1 MRILLID
8 DEQYYFK
15 LLDKPLRSAGYELE
29 YAKTAKEA
37 LTSVASK
44 GTDIVIVDLV
54 LPDMSGLDILERLRR
69 DQRYGHIPVVVITS
83 DNKLED
89 KLKAFEQGAD
99 DYLVKPF
106 QPEELV
112 ARLRILA
119 SRGKA
124 LKIVQQMESQSE
136 NISTIVA
143 VHSLRGGVG
152 CTSLAVNLA
161 IAYYQLWQRKTLLVD
176 AVLTAGQ
183 VAMMLDVAPRITWE
197 QYLGLA
203 PNAITGEDIDQ
214 LASSH
219 KSGIYYVASSKT
231 PLAADAFTDEFWRV
245 IFAEFKKRNEF
256 IVVDL
261 AHDFSDMTIQLL
273 NQADWV
279 LLVLAPEVA
288 SLRAAASALEIYDRL
303 GFTSE
308 KVKVVLNQTT
318 NNSGI
323 KQAKLEKAL
332 ERQFDFIIPY
342 DSAEVM
348 RALNFGVPF
357 ILENP
362 DLPVSVQMENT
373 AYILSND
380 FFKNLPPAVPT
391 QTWKRVTARLAVNK

>member
-8 DEQYYFK
+8 DELYYFK
-15 LLDKPLRSAGYELE
+15 LLDKPLRSAGYDLE

-54 LPDMSGLDILERLRR
+54 LPDMSGFDILERLRR

-124 LKIVQQMESQSE
+124 LKIVQQMETQSE

-161 IAYYQLWQRKTLLVD
+161 IAYYQLWQRKTLLID

-214 LASSH
+214 LASAH

-273 NQADWV
+273 NKADWI

-332 ERQFDFIIPY
+332 ERPFDFIIPH
-342 DSAEVM
+342 DSMEVM

-362 DLPVSVQMENT
+362 DLPVSVQMENI

-380 FFKNLPPAVPT
+380 FFKNLPPAVPS